1 MIRIRKAKEEDIN
14 TITDIYNEAV
24 RNTTATFDTSEKSY
38 EERMSWFCNR
48 DDNFPV
54 YVVEKAGK
62 VAGYGA
68 LNKWSDKEG
77 YNVTA
82 EISLYI
88 HPDYRGLGIGGQL
101 IDFIVVAATET
112 NLHTIIARIT
122 EGNEP
127 SIHLHR
133 KNGFKVCGI
142 LKEAGYKFGRYLDV
156 TIMQKM
162 LRS

>member
-1 MIRIRKAKEEDIN
+1 MLQIRRAKEEDISL
-14 TITDIYNEAV
+14 IAEIYNESV
-24 RNTTATFDTSEKSY
+24 RNTTATFDTEEKSL
-38 EERMSWFCNR
+38 EERLAWFRNR

-54 YVVEKAGK
+54 FVVSKAGE

-68 LNKWSDKEG
+68 LNTWSDKAG
-77 YNVTA
+77 YNQSA
-82 EISLYI
+82 EISVYI
-88 HPDYRGLGIGGQL
+88 HPEYRGLGIGGQL
-101 IDFIVVAATET
+101 IDFMIAAAAET

-133 KNGFKVCGI
+133 KNGFVVCGV
-142 LKEAGYKFGRYLDV
+142 LKEAGHKFGRYLDV